1 MEGEGET
8 SARVETK
15 SGRKKKVRECELH
28 PQHLWC
34 APCQNRRTKRPC
46 EGPRTHMPE
55 ATVPVSATKDK
66 TDTLSQAACATAS
79 TDPSVVRSRPVRTSA
94 ARDAEGDSRS
104 IGESRRLAVNR
115 VSTVNAVEF
124 LFAAATGSA
133 AGSAAGR
140 RWVGCGFLFA
150 LRPWVCRPSMSTA
163 VMESNRPWRAARD
176 SKESG
181 CGSRLGGG
189 VVVGSCPQCRARH
202 LSCRW
207 RAVSTGNTAGGL
219 NLDRSCCCWCLEAQ
233 FCAWR
238 HRGDLN

>member
-1 MEGEGET
+1 MPFSGSPLCTARSDKGPGESTSPRAEGRCAPPSLIMEGEGET

-46 EGPRTHMPE
+46 EGPRTHMQE

-104 IGESRRLAVNR
+104 IGETAFQRGLSSIKFASTELSTCKLSTIVLA
-115 VSTVNAVEF
+115 TEHI
-124 LFAAATGSA
+124 
-133 AGSAAGR
+133 
-140 RWVGCGFLFA
+140 W
-150 LRPWVCRPSMSTA
+150 
-163 VMESNRPWRAARD
+163 
-176 SKESG
+176 
-181 CGSRLGGG
+181 
-189 VVVGSCPQCRARH
+189 
-202 LSCRW
+202 
-207 RAVSTGNTAGGL
+207 
-219 NLDRSCCCWCLEAQ
+219 
-233 FCAWR
+233 
-238 HRGDLN
+238 

>member
-28 PQHLWC
+28 PQLLWC

-94 ARDAEGDSRS
+94 ARDAEGESRS
-104 IGESRRLAVNR
+104 ISESRRLAVNR
-115 VSTVNAVEF
+115 VTTVNTVDS
-124 LFAAATGSA
+124 LFAAATGLA

-150 LRPWVCRPSMSTA
+150 LRPWVCRPSFDEHRRNGEQPA
-163 VMESNRPWRAARD
+163 MES
-176 SKESG
+176 
-181 CGSRLGGG
+181 
-189 VVVGSCPQCRARH
+189 RARFEGVGV
-202 LSCRW
+202 W
-207 RAVSTGNTAGGL
+207 K
-219 NLDRSCCCWCLEAQ
+219 
-233 FCAWR
+233 
-238 HRGDLN
+238 